1 MMKDVVETFIITY
14 SFLRL
19 SSLASKM
26 SDSSENPYSQNGRSY
41 KTRNSRHG
49 LDINDADSNGR

>member
-1 MMKDVVETFIITY
+1 MY
-14 SFLRL
+14 SNFRL